1 MKTRTFVL
9 SGDAVD
15 DFDLVM
21 AIQEAAAKYGC
32 SFEGQESGDKIE
44 SASLFE
50 EALRSIS
57 STANAYLT
65 A

>member
-9 SGDAVD
+9 SGDSVD
-15 DFDLVM
+15 DFDVVM
-21 AIQEAAAKYGC
+21 AIQEAAAKFGC

-44 SASLFE
+44 SAALFE
-50 EALRSIS
+50 EALRSIA
-57 STANAYLT
+57 STANTYLN